1 MMAVTTL
8 PSESQVE
15 LVKHAVRSTTTCTNA
30 TVSSLQSF
38 LRGSSSKQSTEMS
51 TAETSTSRKTSSTA
65 ASRAKKSTSRGTKP
79 TTKETAATATAT
91 ATLDGPRLSPHE
103 RLVLATEVFNTT
115 LKTMAEAAKVSPKRP
130 TNDTQPASPH
140 RATKSPRKSKLA
152 KYTQQLESVTADQ
165 GHVALGECAR
175 SALACLRSLKNEQG
189 GQENQPPNMQL
200 EQGACVLAG
209 RLLSLSLN
217 DLAYKE
223 LRALKRRVQSYLDSV
238 GKSKKISGGSKKDA
252 QEDDAGKE
260 RISDLL
266 TFSNI
271 ENAKPFIGL
280 IVSFHSNALRL
291 IASEKRSAASQKV
304 CQALQLSD
312 RSSPAMVIM
321 AAVESGSLTKDKAAL
336 QLQLLSNTILTLSG
350 SQDSSNDA
358 SATTKDRIRPVTSLL
373 LQLLSLET
381 KSMGWKLSGHVCDEG
396 KEVWDPLARYLANY
410 ANHSKGTEKSEF
422 ASIYKSIVRLQAAV
436 TKSDRKT
443 SSSRDNH
450 SVARIAIVLGQ
461 LAQDADCLDEA
472 LKLFTEALTP
482 LADGQCL
489 ALATVRCKIASL
501 HFQRLKSSSKAR
513 HSEATA
519 AVSDAAAA
527 LGLQLKGSANDL
539 DELLVDS
546 AKLKKISMAW
556 LGEVVSKNQGAKCDS
571 GDIQDQIREYL
582 QGFLRFLRRYV
593 GRQPSED
600 TDSKERELFQKRV
613 SASKTIVLAGVDSAI
628 AMGKLSVMSQGP
640 PWEEVLPTLVECQ
653 RLLTTVTSASEE
665 DANFTKLDEC
675 EMGFVKMSNL
685 FWSRYL
691 KEKERGQ
698 DYRTLVPLLKQST
711 SLLSNCSASQRST
724 GFAALK
730 YERLAHL
737 YLDANMGSESDRAF
751 CQSITEHIRA
761 GAFEQIVSDASG
773 NYPHRI
779 CQDPKSNGFMMGRA
793 ISGFVRMKLR
803 TRASEAQRL
812 FDDETLELEQRGLI
826 LEWQMGILT
835 ELHGQA
841 HNDEVFRATFSAVVS
856 KLLQIYSPES
866 YPIRRMRAMLC
877 AMRFLLERPTS
888 LDQSVLMDIVEE
900 NANSV
905 DIGRRF
911 GKDSKLGPF
920 STHIQNA
927 LRLTI
932 GLHQGNL
939 QHEVLDRII
948 SSWTSMVH
956 ECADWTS
963 LESCVVDTDYW
974 LLQLKAVVDY
984 TEIHGL
990 WKVQLSALELV
1001 LRITE
1006 LQESGDFSEAIVV
1019 LSRLVLQY
1027 CRLGHC
1033 KKASGLLS
1041 RADQCLNENEVSCL
1055 ATLSHKLARTE
1066 YLLETGDVDKAASV
1080 ISSARTLYEKYQ
1092 KQHDLTECSVL
1103 SKISWERLVADAAFI
1118 NSRLSFAQGSIT
1130 HALFFAKLSVRLNC
1144 RIWAKVEKLA
1154 QRKQGKVLQASSGN
1168 GGSNNPELDSM
1179 IEGVAKLDV
1188 SQSSSLMPDS
1198 AVSYFQ
1204 GAPFWPHI
1212 GSHHTS
1218 LLNLA
1223 TLSAHHG
1230 LFQDAVYYGEQALK
1244 VNKTLNANV
1253 RLVESQ
1259 TQLGSHWVYGG
1270 HVAEGQELLE
1280 SAAKMAKHFDSSIE
1294 LISLQMSL
1302 ASLHRAQGEHRDEH
1316 RALQEA
1322 DKIMTEVISS
1332 ELSDDA
1338 SVSSG
1343 VDDLEDKMDKL
1354 RIRPGSRRAQQT
1366 KTTTTTTTRRTRAR
1380 SASTR
1385 TASRKD
1391 PSPSEDSS
1399 AVESK
1404 SLLQL
1409 RTDLLRHQAGC
1420 SRALRDFDAATDL
1433 LGNAR
1438 QYALSRDSQIALHLG
1453 ESEHFLADAIRNFAT
1468 HSVYCVLPE
1477 STISLP
1483 SLESPKKVDND
1494 EEEPS
1499 TAKTPATRRT
1509 RAPARNP
1516 RSKTPKTS
1524 EDFAVML
1531 SKAGDCLGNIFP
1543 TATTIGSTLDSHAA
1557 SRLMSRIS
1565 MLSQTT
1571 APGSAPGPDVPANVN
1586 GKCIPL

>member
-1 MMAVTTL
+1 M
-8 PSESQVE
+8 
-15 LVKHAVRSTTTCTNA
+15 
-30 TVSSLQSF
+30 
-38 LRGSSSKQSTEMS
+38 
-51 TAETSTSRKTSSTA
+51 
-65 ASRAKKSTSRGTKP
+65 
-79 TTKETAATATAT
+79 
-91 ATLDGPRLSPHE
+91 
-103 RLVLATEVFNTT
+103 
-115 LKTMAEAAKVSPKRP
+115 
-130 TNDTQPASPH
+130 
-140 RATKSPRKSKLA
+140 
-152 KYTQQLESVTADQ
+152 
-165 GHVALGECAR
+165 
-175 SALACLRSLKNEQG
+175 ACLRSLKSEQG

-223 LRALKRRVQSYLDSV
+223 LRALKRRTQSYLDSV
-238 GKSKKISGGSKKDA
+238 GKSRKAAAGSKKDA
-252 QEDDAGKE
+252 QEEDAGKE

-266 TFSNI
+266 TFTNI
-271 ENAKPFIGL
+271 EHAKPFMGL
-280 IVSFHSNALRL
+280 LVSFHSNALRL
-291 IASEKRSAASQKV
+291 IASEKRPAITQKV

-312 RSSPAMVIM
+312 RSSPTMVIM
-321 AAVESGSLTKDKAAL
+321 AAVESGGLTKDKAAL

-350 SQDSSNDA
+350 SQDSTNDA

-381 KSMGWKLSGHVCDEG
+381 RSMGWKLSGHVCDEG
-396 KEVWDPLARYLANY
+396 KEVWDPLARYLASY
-410 ANHSKGTEKSEF
+410 ASHSKGTEKSEF
-422 ASIYKSIVRLQAAV
+422 ALIYKSIVRLQSAV

-443 SSSRDNH
+443 SNPRDIH

-501 HFQRLKSSSKAR
+501 HFQCLKSSSKTR
-513 HSEATA
+513 QCEATS
-519 AVSDAAAA
+519 AVADAAAA

-556 LGEVVSKNQGAKCDS
+556 LGEVVSKNNGKKGDNH
-571 GDIQDQIREYL
+571 DIQDQVREYL

-600 TDSKERELFQKRV
+600 SDPKERELFQKRV

-628 AMGKLSVMSQGP
+628 VMGKLSVMSQGP

-653 RLLTTVTSASEE
+653 RLLTTVTSASQQ
-665 DANFTKLDEC
+665 DSNFAKLDEC
-675 EMGFVKMSNL
+675 QMGFVKLSNL

-691 KEKERGQ
+691 KEKEGDH

-711 SLLSNCSASQRST
+711 SLLSSCSACQRTT

-751 CQSITEHIRA
+751 CQSITEHIGA
-761 GAFEQIVSDASG
+761 GALGQAVSDTSG
-773 NYPHRI
+773 SYPHRI
-779 CQDPKSNGFMMGRA
+779 VQDPKSNGFMLGRA
-793 ISGFVRMKLR
+793 LSGFVRMKLR
-803 TRASEAQRL
+803 ARSSDGQTL

-835 ELHGQA
+835 ELHGHA
-841 HNDEVFRATFSAVVS
+841 HNDEAFRLTFSAVVS

-877 AMRFLLERPTS
+877 TMRFLLERPAS
-888 LDQSVLMDIVEE
+888 LDQSVLLDIVNES
-900 NANSV
+900 ANIV
-905 DIGRRF
+905 DNGR
-911 GKDSKLGPF
+911 GLGNDYILSPF

-932 GLHQGNL
+932 GLHQGSL
-939 QHEVLDRII
+939 QHDELDRII
-948 SSWTSMVH
+948 ASWTSMVH
-956 ECADWTS
+956 ECPDWTS

-974 LLQLKAVVDY
+974 LLQLRAVVDY

-1033 KKASGLLS
+1033 KKASSLLS

-1055 ATLSHKLARTE
+1055 ATLSYKLARTE
-1066 YLLETGDVDKAASV
+1066 YLLETGDVEKAASV
-1080 ISSARTLYEKYQ
+1080 ISNARTLYERYQ
-1092 KQHDLTECSVL
+1092 KQHDLSNCSVL
-1103 SKISWERLVADAAFI
+1103 SKVSWERLVADAAFI
-1118 NSRLSFAQGSIT
+1118 SSRLSFAQGSIT
-1130 HALFFAKLSVRLNC
+1130 HALFLAKLSVRLNC
-1144 RIWAKVEKLA
+1144 RIWSKVEKLS
-1154 QRKQGKVLQASSGN
+1154 QRKQGKALQAS
-1168 GGSNNPELDSM
+1168 SNNPELDSM

-1188 SQSSSLMPDS
+1188 SQTCPSTPDS

-1223 TLSAHHG
+1223 SLSAHHG

-1259 TQLGSHWVYGG
+1259 TQLGSHWVFGG
-1270 HVAEGQELLE
+1270 HAAEGQELLE
-1280 SAAKMAKHFDSSIE
+1280 SAAEIAKQFDSSIE

-1302 ASLHRAQGEHRDEH
+1302 ASLHRAQGQYRDEH

-1322 DKIMTEVISS
+1322 DKVMTKVIAS
-1332 ELSDDA
+1332 ELSDNA

-1343 VDDLEDKMDKL
+1343 VDDLEEKMDKL
-1354 RIRPGSRRAQQT
+1354 RIRPGSRRGQHA
-1366 KTTTTTTTRRTRAR
+1366 KTTATTRRTRAT
-1380 SASTR
+1380 SASESTR
-1385 TASRKD
+1385 TASRKVS
-1391 PSPSEDSS
+1391 SPSEDSS

-1404 SLLQL
+1404 SLLQM

-1433 LGNAR
+1433 LGSAR
-1438 QYALSRDSQIALHLG
+1438 KYALSRDSQIALHLG

-1483 SLESPKKVDND
+1483 SLESPQKGDNDDDND
-1494 EEEPS
+1494 EPS
-1499 TAKTPATRRT
+1499 SAKTPATRRT

-1531 SKAGDCLGNIFP
+1531 SKAGDCLGSIFP

-1571 APGSAPGPDVPANVN
+1571 APGSTPGPDVPANVN
-1586 GKCIPL
+1586 GKCTARYIKNHDWIYVNPEQKSDALAHSIGNAWRLTSTNNWSILLTRCFGQQLLRWRQRLKRAYTQTSPKTTLTSYRKTGTFCRYR